1 MKIPTDI
8 MAVGIDPAKQV
19 HQGVAI
25 AYPEIVL
32 FNCRF
37 ENSHEAISSFDEKVM
52 KIAKKNNLKVI
63 YGLED
68 SGAYGRIIKE
78 VLTSRNREIRE
89 VNPLKTNRQKDFYGG
104 DKSDE
109 IDAKC
114 IAQILLRSYE
124 NLPKTEEDNQVYA
137 SIREAE
143 RFRDILVKTKTLE
156 VNRLHFYLT
165 KTWGDL
171 IKSSFRNYKIK

>member
-8 MAVGIDPAKQV
+8 MAVGIDPAKEV
-19 HQGVAI
+19 HQGVALV
-25 AYPEIVL
+25 YPEVEL
-32 FNCRF
+32 LNSQF
-37 ENSHEAISSFDEKVM
+37 ENSYEAISSFDEKIM
-52 KIAKKNNLKVI
+52 KLAEKNDLKVI

-68 SGAYGRIIKE
+68 SGAYGRTIKE
-78 VLTSRNREIRE
+78 VLTSRSREIRE

-109 IDAKC
+109 IDARC

-124 NLPKTEEDNQVYA
+124 SLPKIEEGNDVYA

-143 RFRDILVKTKTLE
+143 RFRETLVKMKT
-156 VNRLHFYLT
+156 
-165 KTWGDL
+165 
-171 IKSSFRNYKIK
+171 